1 MSMEHKAFL
10 FDTDKFYAEIKPV
23 MDESVEN
30 IEAAREYINEHL
42 DEFQSPYSGEPLEED
57 WEEEFDELTLQVYFD
72 ILLTACYDVD
82 DDRGLVDMWDAVNEV
97 IKSLDIFDDGSVPVT
112 GRSFEAN
119 GVTVDPGMEGTGLI
133 DRDEVEGIL
142 NVLTNNR
149 EAAEDA
155 EPDPEEMLYEADP
168 EEWMEAY
175 DDLLALYEYALSQRK
190 GLLFTF

>member
-23 MDESVEN
+23 MEDSVKDTEV
-30 IEAAREYINEHL
+30 AHEYINSHL
-42 DEFQSPYSGEPLEED
+42 DEFQSPYTGDPLEED
-57 WEEEFDELTLQVYFD
+57 WEDEFDELTLQVYFD

-97 IKSLDIFDDGSVPVT
+97 IKSLDIFEEGSVPVT
-112 GRSFEAN
+112 GWDIEAN
-119 GVTVDPGMEGTGLI
+119 GVTVDPGMEGMGLI
-133 DRDEVEGIL
+133 DSDEVEKIL
-142 NVLTNNR
+142 EVLKDNR
-149 EAAEDA
+149 DAAEDA
-155 EPDPEEMLYEADP
+155 EPNPEEMLYEADP

-175 DDLLALYEYALSQRK
+175 DDLCALYEDALNEKK